1 MSRAGAGSAAGS
13 GTAIPAAAARDEAVV
28 CVHGL
33 WLSGFA
39 TRYWRVHLV
48 RAGFAACSFSYP
60 SVRARLAHNRAAL
73 LRFVAA
79 LPQQRIHFAG
89 HSLGAVTIVSM
100 LDEQQWRLP
109 GKTLG
114 RIVLAGP
121 PFQGTHAG
129 KTLVDWKNS
138 HAVLGGVGKALAGE
152 ALQDWLSGQR
162 PIVPADVDLGVIA
175 GDANIGMGRVIAPGL
190 PKPHDGTVSVA
201 ETRVTGAREHI
212 VLPVSHTTMLMSQ
225 QVVRRMIRFFESGTF
240 GAAGP
245 AGPAGPA
252 G

>member
-1 MSRAGAGSAAGS
+1 MSGAG
-13 GTAIPAAAARDEAVV
+13 TVRDEAVV

-39 TRYWRVHLV
+39 TRYWRVHLA
-48 RAGFAACSFSYP
+48 RAGFAAYSFSYP
-60 SVRARLAHNRAAL
+60 SVRARLAHNRMAL

-129 KTLVDWKNS
+129 KTLVDWKSS
-138 HAVLGGVGKALAGE
+138 HAMFGGVGKALAGE
-152 ALQDWLSGQR
+152 PLQDWLSGHR
-162 PIVPADVDLGVIA
+162 PSVPANVDLGVIA

-225 QVVRRMIRFFESGTF
+225 QVVKRMIRFFEAGTF

-245 AGPAGPA
+245 AG
-252 G
+252 